1 MPGQCGNQ
9 ARRGSRIASV
19 APASD
24 WRISVDAASKA
35 LRIERRAG
43 EAWRKAAE
51 FAVAAGACR
60 PAPAPGGDRTA
71 ASGTG
76 KLLAVSSPAPPSLAQ
91 PAAPFRFSHRQSLSM
106 VFLCTLF
113 GVAAQFLIKT
123 STSHAMFTASG
134 RLSLTALM
142 TNYPLWAGLTCYGAS
157 TLLLILALRDG
168 ELSLLY
174 PVISLTYVWVV
185 ALSVLAST
193 SRSTRARWSAWG

>member
-1 MPGQCGNQ
+1 
-9 ARRGSRIASV
+9 
-19 APASD
+19 
-24 WRISVDAASKA
+24 
-35 LRIERRAG
+35 
-43 EAWRKAAE
+43 
-51 FAVAAGACR
+51 
-60 PAPAPGGDRTA
+60 
-71 ASGTG
+71 
-76 KLLAVSSPAPPSLAQ
+76 
-91 PAAPFRFSHRQSLSM
+91 M

-134 RLSLTALM
+134 RLSLTALL

-185 ALSVLAST
+185 ALSALVFHESLNAGKVVGVGLICGGVALLGME
-193 SRSTRARWSAWG
+193 RNKR